1 MSDGDRLGDAVRLIC
16 EKLASAFAVGRF
28 DDVTRYFNYPLV
40 VYLPTGMRM
49 DMTPE
54 DTIDA
59 IFQRRG
65 AAKSAGMTDVKVTIH
80 DIGENREGRIPVHLV
95 WNFTNKSGESV
106 GKSEMRYFCRVMPN
120 GAVRIELMEILTMA
134 FPNLPKVWAKHGP
147 AH

>member
-1 MSDGDRLGDAVRLIC
+1 MSDGERLRREVQHIC
-16 EKLASAFAVGRF
+16 EKLASAFAVGQF
-28 DDVTRYFNYPLV
+28 DDVTQYYLYPLV

-49 DMTPE
+49 DMAPE

-80 DIGENREGRIPVHLV
+80 EIGENKDGRIPVHV
-95 WNFTNKSGESV
+95 AWNFTNKSGASV
-106 GKSEMRYFCRVMPN
+106 GKSEIRYFCRLMPN
-120 GAVRIELMEILTMA
+120 GAIRIELMEFLTLA
-134 FPNLPKVWAKHGP
+134 FPNTPKVWAKHGP